1 VNGYPVTNRD
11 QTGLAQSAAEPCQ
24 WRAPCQLY
32 EEFGAVVGG
41 QPPGLQLL
49 VVESIER
56 RGESLVPAKLFEL
69 GAVG

>member
-11 QTGLAQSAAEPCQ
+11 QTGRAQGAAEPCQ
-24 WRAPCQLY
+24 WRAPCKLD
-32 EEFGAVVGG
+32 EEFGAVVRG

>member
-1 VNGYPVTNRD
+1 MNGYPVTNRD
-11 QTGLAQSAAEPCQ
+11 QTGRAQGAAEPSQ
-24 WRAPCQLY
+24 WRAPCKLD
-32 EEFGAVVGG
+32 EEFGAVVSG
-41 QPPGLQLL
+41 QPPGLQRL